1 MIKIKK
7 VLCVIKGEKKNTKTL
22 CMYRETK
29 CNVQLPHSTLT
40 SVKMIHHGELC
51 GGIDPVNGLHA
62 VVGMQVTYKA
72 KKAYRTR

>member
-1 MIKIKK
+1 
-7 VLCVIKGEKKNTKTL
+7 
-22 CMYRETK
+22 MYRETK